1 MNKKGQP
8 LVSVIMN
15 CYNGEKY
22 LREAIDSIYA
32 QTYTNWEII
41 FWDNVSTD
49 ISADIAKTY
58 GKRLKYFRGKEY
70 IPLGAARKKAIEK
83 SSGEWIGF
91 LDTDDL
97 WYPNKLSMQ
106 LKEIDDKDYVLCY
119 AGVHVIK
126 PNGDTFQTYLPHCK
140 SGNIFADQLVQF
152 DINMVTPLLN
162 KRLMDNYS
170 LYFEKEIT
178 ASEEYN
184 LFMRLMAKGKVC
196 VVPNALGSVRISSE
210 GTTTDR
216 EIKNWAKERFFTLE
230 QLKRENPGIEKVY
243 SDAFEE
249 AEARGIFY
257 NARYL
262 MDQKRFNEA
271 RSKLKSISK
280 KSNKY
285 FILYL
290 CSFIPTFWNLICS
303 PIVKRK
309 LTQKLL

>member
-49 ISADIAKTY
+49 NSADIAKTY
-58 GKRLKYFRGKEY
+58 DKRLKYFRGKEY

-106 LKEIDDKDYVLCY
+106 LKEIDDNNYVLCY

-196 VVPNALGSVRISSE
+196 VVPNALGSVRISE

-216 EIKNWAKERFFTLE
+216 EMKNWAKERFFTLE

-271 RSKLKSISK
+271 RSKLKTISK
-280 KSNKY
+280 KSKKY
-285 FILYL
+285 FILYI

>member
-1 MNKKGQP
+1 
-8 LVSVIMN
+8 MN

-32 QTYTNWEII
+32 QTYKNWEII
-41 FWDNVSTD
+41 FWDNLSTD
-49 ISADIAKTY
+49 SSADIAKTY
-58 GKRLKYFRGKEY
+58 DKRLKYFRGEKY

-106 LKEIDDKDYVLCY
+106 LKEIDDNDYVLCY
-119 AGVHVIK
+119 AGVHGIK
-126 PNGDTFQTYLPHCK
+126 PNGDVFQTCLPYCK

-162 KRLMDNYS
+162 KRLMDDYS

-196 VVPNALGSVRISSE
+196 VVPNALGSVRVSE

-216 EIKNWAKERFFTLE
+216 EMKNWARERFFTLE

-262 MDQKRFNEA
+262 MAQKRFNEA

-280 KSNKY
+280 KSKKY
-285 FILYL
+285 FILYI